1 LNSEE
6 KISFD
11 KLMVWK
17 EDEKILT
24 FYFEASYESWK
35 GSPDPLEHEKN
46 WSLFKTDRTPKKVV
60 QHTSKE

>member
-1 LNSEE
+1 MNSEE

-24 FYFEASYESWK
+24 FYFEASYESYK

-60 QHTSKE
+60 QHTLKE